1 MHKRRIADPDYV
13 YIRRNSDEYL
23 LNGISLVKSKIRAPI
38 ILWKLP
44 GCYDLARRF
53 TSIEHAEKCIQEYGI
68 MGASVVDRAGRIL
81 KVVEVIAPY
90 E

>member
-1 MHKRRIADPDYV
+1 MRKRRIADSDYV
-13 YIRRNSDEYL
+13 YVRRNSDGYL
-23 LNGISLVKSKIRAPI
+23 LNGVSLGKSKIHAPI

-53 TSIEHAEKCIQEYGI
+53 TSIEHAEKCIQDYAI
-68 MGASVVDRAGRIL
+68 VGASVVDRAGRIL
-81 KVVEVIAPY
+81 KAVEVVALY

>member
-1 MHKRRIADPDYV
+1 MRKRRIADPEYV

-23 LNGISLVKSKIRAPI
+23 LNGVSLCKSKIRAPI
-38 ILWKLP
+38 VLWKLP

-53 TSIEHAEKCIQEYGI
+53 TSVDNAEKCIRDYGI
-68 MGASVVDRAGRIL
+68 VGASVVDRAGRIL
-81 KVVEVIAPY
+81 KVVDDVDQY